1 MKSFY
6 RMSVALA
13 LIMTL
18 LASAALTQRPR
29 SVNDPAQAPVA
40 QTTAA
45 PMSAPQTVNANYEG
59 GIFGYNKRI
68 NGTLTFDDTNSRLL
82 FRNKQQQEVLFIPY
96 SAVLSAFADTQ
107 AKRPVAAS
115 VLGSVVPYG
124 LGLPALLWKK
134 KFRYLTLQYRDPDTN
149 AAGMTSFKMENKQTL
164 EAVLNTLAAKAG
176 LTQRGEVFVR
186 RKDPNDQP

>member
-1 MKSFY
+1 MAMIASTT
-6 RMSVALA
+6 SALA
-13 LIMTL
+13 
-18 LASAALTQRPR
+18 QRPR
-29 SVNDPAQAPVA
+29 SVNDPASAPSA
-40 QTTAA
+40 QTGAA
-45 PMSAPQTVNANYEG
+45 PMSAPQTVKANYEG
-59 GIFGYNKRI
+59 GIFGYNKKI

-96 SAVLSAFADTQ
+96 NAVSSAFADTQ
-107 AKRPVAAS
+107 AKRPVAAT

-149 AAGMTSFKMENKQTL
+149 ASGVTSFKMENKETL

>member
-1 MKSFY
+1 MKSLY
-6 RMSVALA
+6 RISGAIVLLIAL
-13 LIMTL
+13 LT
-18 LASAALTQRPR
+18 SAALPQRPR
-29 SVNDPAQAPVA
+29 SVNDPSTAPAA
-40 QTTAA
+40 QTGAST
-45 PMSAPQTVNANYEG
+45 MTAPQTVNANYEG
-59 GIFGYNKRI
+59 GIFGYNKKI
-68 NGTLTFDDTNSRLL
+68 NGTLTFDDTNNRLL

-96 SAVLSAFADTQ
+96 SAVVSAFADTQ

-149 AAGMTSFKMENKQTL
+149 ASGVTSFKMQNKETL

>member
-1 MKSFY
+1 MKSLY
-6 RMSVALA
+6 RISVATA
-13 LIMTL
+13 LLMAL
-18 LASAALTQRPR
+18 LANGALAQRPR
-29 SVNDPAQAPVA
+29 SVNDPGSEPVA

-59 GIFGYNKRI
+59 GIFGYNKKI

-82 FRNKQQQEVLFIPY
+82 FRNKQQKEVLFIPY
-96 SAVLSAFADTQ
+96 EAVFSAFADTQ
-107 AKRPVAAS
+107 AKRPVAAT

-149 AAGMTSFKMENKQTL
+149 ASGVTSFKMENKATL